1 MQAAVWAALAAVAVI
16 VAVAV
21 VTAFL
26 RWAGR
31 QHADTERLGGSLQQL
46 LATTADHS
54 RQLGQLTGQ
63 LGEVAG
69 QLGQIAQSVLQQLD
83 SVRTQLQQGLS
94 QTGQITQGL
103 QQAVGEQL
111 RQLAEQLG
119 ALQENTQQVSQAAR
133 TLQAVLTGART
144 RGALGEVL
152 LEQLLQDLLP
162 AGSYQTQVRFQD
174 GNIVDAVVRVEEK
187 LIPIDSKFP
196 LEAYR
201 RMLENEQDEPARR
214 EFIRSVRK
222 HADDIARK
230 YIRPDERT
238 MDFALMFVPSESVYY
253 AMLTT
258 RDNSGTLE
266 EYCRQKRVIPVS
278 PNTLYAYLG
287 VIVLGLHGIQIEK
300 NARLILERLGGLQ
313 SQLKTLTD
321 THDKLG
327 RHLTNAYNTFQDS
340 SNLLRELGAQ
350 VRQIASASAESATPE
365 LPPGP
370 DR

>member
-16 VAVAV
+16 VAVAA

-119 ALQENTQQVSQAAR
+119 A
-133 TLQAVLTGART
+133 LQAVLTGART

-266 EYCRQKRVIPVS
+266 
-278 PNTLYAYLG
+278 
-287 VIVLGLHGIQIEK
+287 
-300 NARLILERLGGLQ
+300 
-313 SQLKTLTD
+313 
-321 THDKLG
+321 
-327 RHLTNAYNTFQDS
+327 
-340 SNLLRELGAQ
+340 
-350 VRQIASASAESATPE
+350 
-365 LPPGP
+365 
-370 DR
+370 